1 MGKTSKTRL
10 YVTVAAA
17 AVVLLVLV
25 TMSMR
30 YEFYAAALK
39 YGLVLLCIAG
49 VSFLVWKAFIH
60 PLNEKLKAAEASNAA
75 LARKLEQK
83 ETAGGSIINLSQI
96 FHLTTMEVKTQL
108 VKAYE
113 LKDGDIT
120 FNGALKADICAEYG
134 VKLEQARF
142 RYDAEA
148 RTLYV
153 AGLKSGL
160 ISYSRRQLT
169 WEFARSFRSRKLFGR
184 SLPAVSDSA
193 MDIYTRRKCDELR
206 AGCEAELDAGNVPE
220 LAWLSEALDQHV
232 LGYVRGL
239 LGDGSLKVVQV
250 EAPDDSYVDIHALRA
265 MPERLPKG

>member
-1 MGKTSKTRL
+1 MGKSSKIRL
-10 YVTVAAA
+10 GVTVAS
-17 AVVLLVLV
+17 AVVILLVLV
-25 TMSMR
+25 TVFMR

-39 YGLVLLCIAG
+39 YGFLLAG
-49 VSFLVWKAFIH
+49 VAILAFLVWKAFIH
-60 PLNEKLKAAEASNAA
+60 PLNEKLRAAEDRNAA

-83 ETAGGSIINLSQI
+83 ETSGGSIVNLSRI

-108 VKAYE
+108 VKAYD

-134 VKLEQARF
+134 VKLEEARF

-148 RTLYV
+148 HTLYV

-160 ISYSRRQLT
+160 ISYSHRQLT
-169 WEFARSFRSRKLFGR
+169 WEFARSYRSRKLFGR
-184 SLPAVSDSA
+184 TLPAVSDSA
-193 MDIYTRRKCDELR
+193 MELYTRRICEELR
-206 AGCEAELDAGNVPE
+206 ADCESKFDAGDVPE

-239 LGDGSLKVVQV
+239 LGDSSLNVVQV

-265 MPERLPKG
+265 MPAILPEG